1 VELVDPV
8 TELTFELRRGA
19 RVMVTA
25 VSATGEP
32 LEYVH
37 GSLQGNDGSSSAEAE
52 NGALLVIGPVP
63 EGEYTLSVD
72 ARDMVTVTRQ
82 LDLQPGETNLEI
94 TMRVAPTL
102 SGKVLLPD
110 GKPANNVRV
119 SALESDSES
128 ALDFVGED
136 GAFSLSLQYP
146 GTYVLRAQS
155 NRDGLAEL
163 TVTVPCDPVTL
174 TLNPRGAIEV
184 ELFDFDGTPMMP
196 NFIVRSEKGG
206 QVSWINGGDEEGGM
220 VGRLAGLESG
230 SYTLE
235 REIEDRVPLKKTV
248 EVVEGK
254 TTRVSFKA
262 DKGVSVA
269 GKVIDADGKPVPNAI
284 VTVTDRAET
293 TMTNEQGE
301 FERAG
306 LAPGMIE
313 LRAMHENG
321 AESDP
326 VKVKAPA
333 RDIVIKFA
341 PIEYV
346 TGRAVDDRG
355 APVTSFE
362 ANEVK
367 ITAADGRFKVPA
379 PGKTLDVWAD
389 GYVSVYLTVAKGDVG
404 DVVLRKTPVV
414 EGDVTDS
421 EGKPVSGATVMGS
434 ADQGGVVTD
443 ANGRFKL
450 TINSEEAQDLVATRG
465 PLSGR
470 VPLKLGTT
478 PHIVMSR
485 GTTVVGRV
493 VDTSGKGIPSVVT
506 AVNQA
511 VMRPMEIDTDENGR
525 FQADLARGVWLFSS
539 RAFRSARAI
548 DVQGERMEITLGE
561 EAGACGAVVHSSKPI
576 DSLWFLAKTMERSE
590 GPWEVL
596 GRAPG
601 SVEVPIT
608 NPSTTVTAKGIPCGH
623 YEIAASIESMV
634 TSIEADLRQPQ
645 QQVEMPLPNILLIPE
660 EETPGPE
667 TPPP

>member
-1 VELVDPV
+1 M
-8 TELTFELRRGA
+8 F
-19 RVMVTA
+19 VTA

-37 GSLQGNDGSSSAEAE
+37 GSLQGNDGSASSEAE
-52 NGALLVIGPVP
+52 NGAMLIIGPVP

-72 ARDMVTVTRQ
+72 SRDMVTVTKQ
-82 LDLQPGETNLEI
+82 LDLQPGETNLEV
-94 TMRVAPTL
+94 TLRVAPTVK
-102 SGKVLLPD
+102 GKVVLPD

-119 SALESDSES
+119 SALESDTEG

-136 GAFSLSLQYP
+136 GTFTLSLQYP
-146 GTYVLRAQS
+146 GTYVIRAQS
-155 NRDGLAEL
+155 NRDGLAET

-174 TLNPRGAIEV
+174 TLNPKGAIEV
-184 ELFDFDGTPMMP
+184 ELFDFDGTALMP

-220 VGRLAGLESG
+220 IGRLAGLESG
-230 SYTLE
+230 TYTLE
-235 REIEDRVPLKKTV
+235 REIEDRIPMKKSV
-248 EVVEGK
+248 EVVDGK
-254 TTRVSFKA
+254 TTRVTFKA
-262 DKGVSVA
+262 DKGVTVT
-269 GKVIDADGKPVPNAI
+269 GKVIDADGKPVANAI
-284 VTVTDRAET
+284 VTVTDRSET

-301 FERAG
+301 FERSG
-306 LAPGMIE
+306 LAAGMIE

-321 AESDP
+321 AETEP

-333 RDIVIKFA
+333 RDVVLKFA
-341 PIEYV
+341 PVEYV

-367 ITAADGRFKVPA
+367 VTAADGRFKVPA

-404 DVVLRKTPVV
+404 DVVLRRTPIV

-470 VPLKLGTT
+470 TPLKIGTT
-478 PHIVMSR
+478 PHIVMAR
-485 GTTVVGRV
+485 GTSVIGRV
-493 VDTSGKGIPSVVT
+493 VDSTGKGIPSVVT

-525 FQADLARGVWLFSS
+525 FQADLAKGVWLFSS
-539 RAFRSARAI
+539 RSFRSSRAI
-548 DVQGERMEITLGE
+548 DIQGDRMEITIGE
-561 EAGACGAVVHSSKPI
+561 EAGGCGAVIHSSKPI
-576 DSLWFLAKTMERSE
+576 DSLWFLAKVMERSE
-590 GPWEVL
+590 GPWEVV

-601 SVEVPIT
+601 SMEVPIA
-608 NPSTTVTAKGIPCGH
+608 NPSTTVIAKGIPCGH

-634 TSIEADLRQPQ
+634 TSVEADLRGQ
-645 QQVEMPLPNILLIPE
+645 QQPVEMPLPNILLIPE
-660 EETPGPE
+660 EETPPSPE